1 MSAFEELYRRH
12 VNRVYAICYRM
23 TADQVRAE
31 LLTQDAFVQ
40 VWEKLGSFRGESAF
54 GTWLHRL
61 TVNVVLQD
69 LRSRRRERDRRAL
82 QGEQEPAE
90 RHVADSP
97 DARLDLE
104 RAIATLPEG
113 ARTVFVLH
121 DIEGFTHE
129 EIAEHLGI
137 AVGTTKAQLHRAR
150 KLLRGV
156 LSK

>member
-1 MSAFEELYRRH
+1 
-12 VNRVYAICYRM
+12 VYAICYRM
-23 TADQVRAE
+23 TADQERAE
-31 LLTQDAFVQ
+31 RLTQDAFVQ
-40 VWEKLGSFRGESAF
+40 AWEKLGSFRGESAF

-69 LRSRRRERDRRAL
+69 QRSRQRERDRRAL
-82 QGEQEPAE
+82 QEEQEQAG
-90 RHVADSP
+90 RYATDSP

-104 RAIATLPEG
+104 RAIATLPDG

-121 DIEGFTHE
+121 DIEGFTHQ